1 MLSVLRRIRWRSGHV
16 PCPEGV
22 LTMSNLLKGNKSAL
36 WFAAMWFSLIY
47 FVALAFLY
55 LQTDALVPDE
65 SWFFGI
71 MNDIW
76 NRFLS
81 GQAMAIENYLGYG
94 QIYWFIGA
102 ILHHLSLIRMVS
114 LACMVVLLCLV
125 AETVKRS
132 GASQTIRALSVLLYL
147 SMPIAWFTGK
157 IIGPEILGTSLGAAA
172 CFVYMAGEKPNS
184 TKYYVISMV
193 LLGFSCG
200 IKLNNVIFA
209 FYLACHILLNW
220 SQSKGKEIYKQL
232 LLGLLS
238 FGAGMFASNPIM
250 LYDFPKW
257 QANMGTDS
265 VWSSKYLPSVLWGKG
280 IAWDLVNV
288 GGINTFIL
296 SVWVLLAIIL
306 LALTF
311 DHTRGLILL
320 LTVMFSVAVCCKSGF
335 LGWYLMP
342 LLYIIP
348 SCAGTAL
355 RNGKAA
361 RNLLFMCVLGN
372 MLLMYQYT
380 HYQVDS
386 KIDQLKILKN
396 AEFYEQ
402 SIDQFFD
409 ETGYERSSVL
419 CRTEFGLPVY
429 GASSASPAS
438 MNPGEILIVFPR
450 FLNSPEISY
459 IINQAKQN
467 SGEFSLVRETPDMY
481 FLVKN

>member
-1 MLSVLRRIRWRSGHV
+1 
-16 PCPEGV
+16 
-22 LTMSNLLKGNKSAL
+22 MSNLSKGNKSAL
-36 WFAAMWFSLIY
+36 WFAAMWLSLIY
-47 FVALAFLY
+47 FVVLAFLY

-71 MNDIW
+71 MNDAW
-76 NRFLS
+76 NRFRS
-81 GQAMAIENYLGYG
+81 GQVMAIENYLGYG
-94 QIYWFIGA
+94 QIYWLIGA
-102 ILHHLSLIRMVS
+102 ILHHLPLLRMLSL
-114 LACMVVLLCLV
+114 LCMGVLLWLV

-157 IIGPEILGTSLGAAA
+157 IIGPEILGTTLGAAA
-172 CFVYMAGEKPNS
+172 CFVLYMAGEKPNC

-193 LLGFSCG
+193 LLGLSCG

-220 SQSKGKEIYKQL
+220 LHSKGKEILKQL
-232 LLGLLS
+232 LLGIAS
-238 FGAGMFASNPIM
+238 FGVGMLVSNPII

-257 QANMGTDS
+257 KANMGMNS
-265 VWSSKYLPSVLWGKG
+265 VWSSEYLPSVLWSKG

-296 SVWVLLAIIL
+296 SVWILMAITLLM
-306 LALTF
+306 LAF
-311 DHTRGLILL
+311 DHMHGLILL
-320 LTVMFSVAVCCKSGF
+320 LTVAFSVAVCCKAGF

-348 SCAGTAL
+348 SCAGTVL
-355 RNGKAA
+355 RNGKAV
-361 RNLLFMCVLGN
+361 RNLLFICVLGN
-372 MLLMYQYT
+372 MLLMYPYI

-386 KIDQLKILKN
+386 KIDQLQVLKN

-402 SIDQFFD
+402 SIDRFFD
-409 ETGYERSSVL
+409 EAGYDRSTAL

-429 GASSASPAS
+429 GASSKSPVS

-450 FLNSPEISY
+450 FLNSPEISH

-467 SGEFSLVRETPDMY
+467 RGEFSLVRETPDMY